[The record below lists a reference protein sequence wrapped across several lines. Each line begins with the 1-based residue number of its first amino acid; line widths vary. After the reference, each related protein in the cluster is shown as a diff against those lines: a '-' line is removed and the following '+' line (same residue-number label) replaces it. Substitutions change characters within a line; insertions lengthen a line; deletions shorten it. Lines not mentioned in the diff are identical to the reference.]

1 LFQAA
6 KLVIAHGEEFK
17 ALYVYYTTRPDNP
30 LKRIQSLIAIAC
42 KILGMVY
49 AILTTGQKYDP
60 I

>member
-1 LFQAA
+1 M
-6 KLVIAHGEEFK
+6 VIAHGEEFK